1 MSKVIKEMRKM
12 SVKEMWDYIL
22 FQTKGYKV
30 VGVVIAVGSIC
41 SALVA
46 YINSFLYAKMID
58 QLLIKQYDSAFQTIV
73 FMIATIWLIQM
84 ISHACGQIFEQYVY
98 PSRDETKKR
107 TAQKAFLMEYEELEK
122 EETLSA
128 FRKTRAGENGTG
140 SIDRQLR
147 NMYAFFTEGIKVI
160 FAFIFLVVL
169 VLRSA
174 SSGINA
180 WRTVFTILLLIG
192 VFILSFWLNY
202 RISSEIGKKQK
213 TLNEENERTNSIGMY
228 LGSIVSSERAAK
240 TMRLYGMQDYFLKKY
255 GSSLSVCRV
264 FTKYGI
270 FEGKQHAKSSFIIQ
284 LVAGYIYIYVAITAF
299 SGTISTGDVLM
310 YAGAIITMMMSIQ
323 AILQKYNEINYA
335 NQYLKTYEEFI
346 KKPNMHYDGTLPIE
360 KRDDGEYA
368 LSFLH
373 VSFKYPG
380 TSEFI
385 IKDLSIQ
392 FKIGEKLAL
401 VGLNGAGKTT
411 LIKLL
416 LRLYEPTEGEIFLNG
431 INIGKYDYKEYLSI
445 FSVVF
450 QDFKLFDFPLDEN
463 IASCDEVDSEKV
475 NEVIEKVGLSSLVEK
490 LPQKEHTLLYHEN
503 GVGVALSGGE
513 AQKVAIARALY
524 KDAPFV
530 ILDEPTAALD
540 PIAEAEIYERFDFLV
555 GQKTA
560 IYISHRMS
568 SCQFCSRIIVLDK
581 GKIVEEG
588 THEELIAKEGI
599 YAKLYKTQADYYKC

>member
-1 MSKVIKEMRKM
+1 M
-12 SVKEMWDYIL
+12 SVKEMWAYIL

-30 VGVVIAVGSIC
+30 VGVVIALGSIC
-41 SALVA
+41 SALAA
-46 YINSFLYAKMID
+46 YINSFLYAKIID
-58 QLLIKQYDSAFQTIV
+58 QLLIKQYDAALQMIF
-73 FMIATIWLIQM
+73 FMIGAIWLIQM

-140 SIDRQLR
+140 SIDTQLR
-147 NMYAFFTEGIKVI
+147 LMYEFFTESVKVV

-169 VLRSA
+169 ILRSTL
-174 SSGINA
+174 SGING
-180 WRTVFTILLLIG
+180 WITIFTTLLLIG
-192 VFILSFWLNY
+192 LFLLSFWLSY
-202 RISSEIGKKQK
+202 RISSEIGRKQK
-213 TLNEENERTNSIGMY
+213 TLNEENERTNSVGAY
-228 LGSIVSSERAAK
+228 LGNVVSSELAAK
-240 TMRLYGMQDYFLKKY
+240 TIRLYGMQDYFLQKCQNQL
-255 GSSLSVCRV
+255 GCCRL
-264 FTKYGI
+264 FTKFGI

-284 LVAGYIYIYVAITAF
+284 VLAGYIYVYVAIAAF

-323 AILQKYNEINYA
+323 AILQKHNQINYA
-335 NQYLKTYEEFI
+335 NQYLNTYEEFI
-346 KKPNMHYDGTLPIE
+346 KKPNMHYEGTLPIE

-368 LSFLH
+368 LSFSH

-380 TSEFI
+380 TSDFV

-392 FKIGEKLAL
+392 FKIGEKLAV

-416 LRLYEPTEGEIFLNG
+416 LRLYEPTEGEILLNG

-463 IASCDEVDSEKV
+463 IASCDEVDSQKV
-475 NEVIEKVGLSSLVEK
+475 KEVIEKVGLTSLVEK

-503 GVGVALSGGE
+503 GAGVALSGGE

-588 THEELIAKEGI
+588 THEELIAEGGI
-599 YAKLYKTQADYYKC
+599 YAKLYKTQADYYKCCFF